1 MTLLQSLSRILAFV
15 GKEFTETLRRPG
27 AVLSLVL
34 GPLLIMVLFG
44 ISFYGYPPPFRTV
57 IVVPPNSGLPT
68 TTDAYS
74 KLSPDVDVV
83 GVVND
88 AAAAREQ
95 LRLRTIDLV
104 IIAPPD
110 LAAQFLAGKQSVLDA
125 EVNISDPIAAA
136 NAGYIA
142 NILSGEVNERVVE
155 EAVRQGMQ
163 TVVAKT
169 GQQPTDVPPNVI
181 AAPTRTHLTN
191 VAAVQPAVVS
201 YFGPAMLA
209 FVLQHLA
216 VSLVALSVIRERG
229 SGSFELF
236 RVLPVSAAEVVMG
249 KVIAFAV
256 ICAIVGAITTVGLV
270 AGLGVPMLGD
280 PVLLAVA
287 LGLVIAASLGIG
299 VIIAVVSDSERQA
312 VQLSLLVLL
321 AAVFFSGFA
330 LNLDL
335 FQPLARP
342 FTYILPATHGI
353 ALAHDLMLY
362 GWTNAPWHFAA
373 LFGMAVG
380 LIAIG
385 SLMLSRQIARS

>member
-1 MTLLQSLSRILAFV
+1 
-15 GKEFTETLRRPG
+15 
-27 AVLSLVL
+27 
-34 GPLLIMVLFG
+34 
-44 ISFYGYPPPFRTV
+44 
-57 IVVPPNSGLPT
+57 
-68 TTDAYS
+68 
-74 KLSPDVDVV
+74 
-83 GVVND
+83 
-88 AAAAREQ
+88 
-95 LRLRTIDLV
+95 
-104 IIAPPD
+104 
-110 LAAQFLAGKQSVLDA
+110 
-125 EVNISDPIAAA
+125 
-136 NAGYIA
+136 
-142 NILSGEVNERVVE
+142 
-155 EAVRQGMQ
+155 
-163 TVVAKT
+163 
-169 GQQPTDVPPNVI
+169 
-181 AAPTRTHLTN
+181 
-191 VAAVQPAVVS
+191 
-201 YFGPAMLA
+201 
-209 FVLQHLA
+209 
-216 VSLVALSVIRERG
+216 VIRERG

-256 ICAIVGAITTVGLV
+256 ICAIVGAITTIGLV

>member
-1 MTLLQSLSRILAFV
+1 M
-15 GKEFTETLRRPG
+15 
-27 AVLSLVL
+27 
-34 GPLLIMVLFG
+34 
-44 ISFYGYPPPFRTV
+44 
-57 IVVPPNSGLPT
+57 
-68 TTDAYS
+68 
-74 KLSPDVDVV
+74 
-83 GVVND
+83 
-88 AAAAREQ
+88 
-95 LRLRTIDLV
+95 
-104 IIAPPD
+104 
-110 LAAQFLAGKQSVLDA
+110 
-125 EVNISDPIAAA
+125 
-136 NAGYIA
+136 
-142 NILSGEVNERVVE
+142 
-155 EAVRQGMQ
+155 
-163 TVVAKT
+163 VVAKT
-169 GQQPTDVPPNVI
+169 GEKPTEVPPNVI
-181 AAPTRTHLTN
+181 AAPTRTHLQN
-191 VAAVQPAVVS
+191 VAAVKPAVVS

-209 FVLQHLA
+209 FILQHLA

-236 RVLPVSAAEVVMG
+236 RVSPVSAAEVVMG
-249 KVIAFAV
+249 KVLAFAI
-256 ICAIVGAITTVGLV
+256 ICGIVGAVTTVGLV
-270 AGLGVPMLGD
+270 AGLGVPLLGD
-280 PVLLAVA
+280 PLLLAIA

-335 FQPLARP
+335 FLPLARP
-342 FTYILPATHGI
+342 FTYLLPATHGI